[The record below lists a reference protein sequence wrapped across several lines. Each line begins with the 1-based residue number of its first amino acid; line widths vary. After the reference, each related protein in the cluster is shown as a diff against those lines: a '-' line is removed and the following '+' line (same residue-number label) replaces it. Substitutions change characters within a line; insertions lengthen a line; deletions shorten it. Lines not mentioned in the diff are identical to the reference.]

1 LSWVV
6 SNLVA
11 NALRYTPADGFI
23 ALSAKMTPRGI
34 QLRVLDTGPGI
45 VPQVQERL
53 FERFAQWKANG
64 AERGSAGF
72 GLAIAKEI
80 VQAHEGRIFVDS
92 TLGKG
97 TCFTVELPTG
107 DESLWQSS

>member
-1 LSWVV
+1 
-6 SNLVA
+6 
-11 NALRYTPADGFI
+11 
-23 ALSAKMTPRGI
+23 M
-34 QLRVLDTGPGI
+34 
-45 VPQVQERL
+45 E
-53 FERFAQWKANG
+53 ANG
-64 AERGSAGF
+64 VERGSAGF